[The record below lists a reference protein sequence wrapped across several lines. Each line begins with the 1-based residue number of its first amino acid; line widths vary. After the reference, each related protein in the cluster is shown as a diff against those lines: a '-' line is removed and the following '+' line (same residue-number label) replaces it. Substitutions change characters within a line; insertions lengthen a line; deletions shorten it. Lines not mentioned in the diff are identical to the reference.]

1 MRRTYTL
8 TLEEY
13 SEALKRASLS
23 EYRML
28 TASAQVKD
36 NEVRITIESE
46 ERKTCQS

>member
-13 SEALKRASLS
+13 SKALERASLGV
-23 EYRML
+23 YRLL

-46 ERKTCQS
+46 ERKSCQN